1 MLLFA
6 FQNFNK
12 NQGGFAMD
20 AKTAKPHKAALRKEK
35 EAREILRLEKARARP
50 RGPGY
55 LYYLLL
61 IISVVYIADE
71 VASQIGTQMQS
82 VLAQAIFAPVYGPEN
97 AVARMSAWGALTY
110 LGMGAAFL
118 FKPLADRYGRKPFLV
133 INTLGMGAGLLFISV
148 ATNIPVYLLGALT
161 IALFIPHDMQTVYIM
176 ECTPAKHRAK
186 IYFVIKAIAT
196 LGMML
201 IPVLR
206 GAFMGADITKW
217 RLVFVVPMIIA
228 IGAAI
233 FSLIF
238 ARETDAFI
246 AQRLEFLRRGDGER
260 EKKGEN
266 VEQAQGGFIPAMKF
280 SLSNRQMRW
289 LIIGSGLLS
298 FGMLMT
304 MYYETTMTYGFAQR
318 FLEQGMAL
326 EQAKASAAP
335 FVTQALYLFPVGSAA
350 LQLVQGF
357 MADKWGRK
365 LTVAIM
371 SVCCVAAFVL
381 FFVGV
386 RQGWSPWLVGLLCG
400 GAIGGYW
407 AAGDISGAVMCA
419 ESTPTNLRSS
429 VLAVRILFSGLFT
442 GACMGAGILLVNTF
456 GDAYA
461 GIISV
466 VFAVPG
472 TIAGIVL
479 LLVKARETKD
489 VVLETVTGKE

>member
-1 MLLFA
+1 
-6 FQNFNK
+6 
-12 NQGGFAMD
+12 
-20 AKTAKPHKAALRKEK
+20 
-35 EAREILRLEKARARP
+35 
-50 RGPGY
+50 
-55 LYYLLL
+55 
-61 IISVVYIADE
+61 
-71 VASQIGTQMQS
+71 
-82 VLAQAIFAPVYGPEN
+82 
-97 AVARMSAWGALTY
+97 
-110 LGMGAAFL
+110 
-118 FKPLADRYGRKPFLV
+118 
-133 INTLGMGAGLLFISV
+133 
-148 ATNIPVYLLGALT
+148 
-161 IALFIPHDMQTVYIM
+161 
-176 ECTPAKHRAK
+176 
-186 IYFVIKAIAT
+186 
-196 LGMML
+196 ML

-206 GAFMGADITKW
+206 GAFMGSDITRW
-217 RLVFVVPMIIA
+217 RLVFVVPTIIA
-228 IGAAI
+228 IGAAM

-246 AQRLEFLRRGDGER
+246 ARRLEFLRSSDEERAR
-260 EKKGEN
+260 EKTSKN
-266 VEQAQGGFIPAMKF
+266 VEQAQGGFIPAIKF
-280 SLSNRQMRW
+280 SLANRQMRW

-335 FVTQALYLFPVGSAA
+335 YVTQALYLFPVGSAA

-429 VLAVRILFSGLFT
+429 VLAVRIFISGLFT

-479 LLVKARETKD
+479 LMAKARETKG